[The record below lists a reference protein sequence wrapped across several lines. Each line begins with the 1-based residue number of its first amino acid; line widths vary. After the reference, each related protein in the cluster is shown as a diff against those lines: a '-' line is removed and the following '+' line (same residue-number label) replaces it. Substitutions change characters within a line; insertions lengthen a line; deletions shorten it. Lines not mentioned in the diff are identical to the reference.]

1 MSCKTN
7 IGHDISNHDLQ
18 QINNTKIGYWNLT
31 TEELVEKAII
41 NQEGTLCKGGAL
53 MVDTGSCRGRSPQDK
68 FIVKD
73 ALTNKKVNWDK
84 VNQPMEPAL
93 ADRLYEKC
101 INYMNDKDLYIT
113 DVWAGSEEKYR
124 LAVRCV
130 NTMAYHNF
138 FAQNMFIIP
147 TSEER
152 KKFKPDFTVLHCPTL
167 LADPANDGT
176 NSKTFIVVNMA
187 KKYLLI
193 GGTEY
198 SGEMKKGIF
207 GVLNFLLPEQ
217 DVLPMHCSANMNEK
231 NETAVFFGLSG
242 TGKTTLSA
250 DPNRILIGDDEHG
263 WDNNGVFNF
272 EGGCYAKIINLNP
285 ETEPMI
291 FKTTQTFGSIVEN
304 VVVNEKREIDLFN
317 SSKTKNTRSSYP
329 LTQLAN
335 VSKENKGGHPKN
347 IIMLTC
353 DAFGVLPAVSKLTK
367 EQAMYHFLSGYT
379 AKVSGTEKGVHTPE
393 ATFSTCFGEPFMP
406 RNPFEYAK
414 LLGEKMAKHKVTCWL
429 VNTGWQ
435 GGAYGE
441 GKRISLPFT
450 RAIISSILDG
460 SLSKMKFTTNVF
472 NLATPVTCNNVPK
485 EVLNPCESWESKTKY
500 QQQVLKLQRLFQ
512 DNFVKY
518 QEFVDFPLQDVL

>member
-1 MSCKTN
+1 MPCKKN
-7 IGHDISNHDLQ
+7 IGHDISKHDLQ
-18 QINNTKIGYWNLT
+18 QINNTKVGYWNLT
-31 TEELVEKAII
+31 AEELVEKAII
-41 NQEGTLCKGGAL
+41 NQEGYLGKGGVL
-53 MVDTGSCRGRSPQDK
+53 MVDTGTCKGRSPQDK

-73 ALTNKKVNWDK
+73 DSTKEKINWGA
-84 VNQPMEPAL
+84 VNQPITSEI
-93 ADRLYEKC
+93 ADKLYEKC
-101 INYMNDKDLYIT
+101 IKYMQDKDLYIT

-124 LAVRCV
+124 LAVRCI

-138 FAQNMFIIP
+138 FAQNMFIKP
-147 TSEER
+147 TMDER
-152 KKFKPDFTVLHCPTL
+152 TNFKPDFTVLHCPTL
-167 LADPANDGT
+167 FADPEKDGT
-176 NSKTFIVVNMA
+176 HSKTFIVVNIA

-207 GVLNFLLPEQ
+207 GVLNFLLPEKG
-217 DVLPMHCSANMNEK
+217 VLPMHCSANMNEK

-250 DPNRILIGDDEHG
+250 DPSRILIGDDEHG
-263 WDNNGVFNF
+263 WDSNGVFNF
-272 EGGCYAKIINLNP
+272 EGGCYAKIVNLNP

-291 FKTTQTFGSIVEN
+291 FKTTQTFGSIIEN
-304 VVVNEKREIDLFN
+304 VVANEKREIDLFN

-329 LTQLAN
+329 LNQLAN

-379 AKVSGTEKGVHTPE
+379 AKVSGTERGVHAPE
-393 ATFSTCFGEPFMP
+393 ATFSTCFGGPFMP

-414 LLGEKMAKHKVTCWL
+414 LLGAKMAEHKVPCWL

-450 RAIISSILDG
+450 RAIINNILDG
-460 SLSKMKFTTNVF
+460 SLQKATFTKGVF
-472 NLATPVTCNNVPK
+472 NLMTPVTCNGVPK
-485 EVLNPCESWESKTKY
+485 QVLDPSSSWKSKEGY
-500 QQQVLKLQRLFQ
+500 QQQVLKLQKLFQ
-512 DNFVKY
+512 DNFEKY
-518 QEFVDFPLQDVL
+518 QQFVTFPLEDII